1 MAIVGAHGQDA
12 VVLDDL
18 HDLPPAGEGGH
29 REAAADGLGK
39 GAQVGGDA
47 EVLLGASQRQAEA
60 GEGLVKDHQHAIPG
74 TQLPQSLQKAGLRH
88 AAGHIQGHG
97 LHDDAGDLIPLLLE
111 QGGQPLQIVVFCQEA
126 VIQGVGARPSV

>member
-1 MAIVGAHGQDA
+1 MTCMTSRRPAKAATGKPPPMALA
-12 VVLDDL
+12 
-18 HDLPPAGEGGH
+18 
-29 REAAADGLGK
+29 K

-111 QGGQPLQIVVFCQEA
+111 QGGQPSKSLYSARRQSSRA
-126 VIQGVGARPSV
+126 WGARPSV